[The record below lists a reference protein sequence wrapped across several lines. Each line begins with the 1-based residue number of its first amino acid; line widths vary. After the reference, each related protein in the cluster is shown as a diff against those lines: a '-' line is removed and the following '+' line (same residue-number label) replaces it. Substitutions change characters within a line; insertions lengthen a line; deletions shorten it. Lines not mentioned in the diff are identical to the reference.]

1 MRNKQHHRI
10 TRIRRPEEGFGFGHK
25 RRFMRGGE
33 PDGMSPSHGRG
44 GPRGGPGGR
53 RRMFDGE
60 ALRLLA
66 LHHIN
71 EGAAHGYD
79 IIRAFEERTKGAY
92 APSPG
97 IIYPLLSLL
106 EDSGHIT
113 DAGGEGKRRS
123 YQLTDEGRAELTAK
137 SDVLTAAL
145 ARLDALAQQA
155 ERVDPAP
162 VRRAMGNL
170 KAALMARLSSGE
182 ISQDS
187 LNAIVDAVDAA
198 ARQIERTK

>member
-1 MRNKQHHRI
+1 MRNKYHHRI
-10 TRIRRPEEGFGFGHK
+10 MRIRRPEEGFGFGHK
-25 RRFMRGGE
+25 RRFMGGGE
-33 PDGMSPSHGRG
+33 PDG
-44 GPRGGPGGR
+44 GPRRGPGGR

-66 LHHIN
+66 LHQIS

-79 IIRAFEERTKGAY
+79 IIRALDARTKGAY

-97 IIYPLLSLL
+97 IIYPLLGLL

-123 YQLTDEGRAELTAK
+123 YQLTDEGRAELAEK
-137 SDVLTAAL
+137 SDALATAL

-170 KAALMARLSSGE
+170 KAALMARLSSGD
-182 ISQDS
+182 IDQDA
-187 LNAIVDAVDAA
+187 LNAIIDTIDAA
-198 ARQIERTK
+198 ARQIERTKQI

>member
-1 MRNKQHHRI
+1 
-10 TRIRRPEEGFGFGHK
+10 
-25 RRFMRGGE
+25 MRGGE
-33 PDGMSPSHGRG
+33 PESSHHG
-44 GPRGGPGGR
+44 GPRGGGR

-66 LHHIN
+66 LHQIH

-79 IIRAFEERTKGAY
+79 IIRALEERTKGAY

-106 EDSGHIT
+106 EDSGHII

-123 YQLTDEGRAELTAK
+123 FTLTDEGRSELADKADT
-137 SDVLTAAL
+137 LTAAL
-145 ARLDALAQQA
+145 ARLDGLAQQA
-155 ERVDPAP
+155 ERADPAP

-170 KAALMARLSSGE
+170 KSALMTRLSTGDVT
-182 ISQDS
+182 QDT
-187 LNAIVDAVDAA
+187 LNAIVDKLDAA
-198 ARQIERTK
+198 ARDIERMP

>member
-1 MRNKQHHRI
+1 MTDMRNKHHNRAM
-10 TRIRRPEEGFGFGHK
+10 RIRRPDEGFGFGHK

-33 PDGMSPSHGRG
+33 PDGFGPGRG
-44 GPRGGPGGR
+44 GPRGR
-53 RRMFDGE
+53 RRQFDGE

-66 LHHIN
+66 LHSIN

-79 IIRAFEERTKGAY
+79 IIRALSERSKEAY

-106 EDSGHIT
+106 EDSGYIS

-123 YQLTDEGRAELTAK
+123 YQLTDEGRAELESNA
-137 SDVLTAAL
+137 DALAAAL
-145 ARLDALAQQA
+145 ARLDTLAQQA

-170 KAALMARLSSGE
+170 KSALMTRLSSGPIDQE
-182 ISQDS
+182 T
-187 LNAIVDAVDAA
+187 LNTIIDTIDAA

>member
-1 MRNKQHHRI
+1 
-10 TRIRRPEEGFGFGHK
+10 
-25 RRFMRGGE
+25 
-33 PDGMSPSHGRG
+33 
-44 GPRGGPGGR
+44 
-53 RRMFDGE
+53 MFDGE

-66 LHHIN
+66 LHQIDA
-71 EGAAHGYD
+71 GAAHGYD
-79 IIRAFEERTKGAY
+79 IIRALEERTKGAY

-123 YQLTDEGRAELTAK
+123 YQLTDGGRAELAERA
-137 SDVLTAAL
+137 DALTAAL

-170 KAALMARLSSGE
+170 KAALMARLSSGD
-182 ISQDS
+182 IDQDA
-187 LNAIVDAVDAA
+187 LNAVVDAIDAA

>member
-1 MRNKQHHRI
+1 
-10 TRIRRPEEGFGFGHK
+10 
-25 RRFMRGGE
+25 MRGGE
-33 PDGMSPSHGRG
+33 PESSHHG
-44 GPRGGPGGR
+44 GPRGGGR

-66 LHHIN
+66 LHQIN

-79 IIRAFEERTKGAY
+79 IIRALEERTKGAY

-106 EDSGHIT
+106 EDSGHII

-123 YQLTDEGRAELTAK
+123 FTLTDEGRTELAEKADT
-137 SDVLTAAL
+137 LTAAL
-145 ARLDALAQQA
+145 ARLDGLAQQA
-155 ERVDPAP
+155 ERADPAP

-170 KAALMARLSSGE
+170 KSALMTRLSTGDVNQE
-182 ISQDS
+182 T
-187 LNAIVDAVDAA
+187 LNAIVDTLDAA
-198 ARQIERTK
+198 ARDIERMP

>member
-1 MRNKQHHRI
+1 MRNIRHNRNM
-10 TRIRRPEEGFGFGHK
+10 RIRRSDESFGFGLKRRFVRGGSPEGFG
-25 RRFMRGGE
+25 
-33 PDGMSPSHGRG
+33 PPHGKG
-44 GPRGGPGGR
+44 GPRGGGR
-53 RRMFDGE
+53 RRQFDGE

-66 LHHIN
+66 LYHIDA
-71 EGAAHGYD
+71 GAAHGYD
-79 IIRAFEERTKGAY
+79 IIRALDERTKGAY

-106 EDSGHIT
+106 EDSGHIA
-113 DAGGEGKRRS
+113 DAGGEGKRRN
-123 YQLTDEGRAELTAK
+123 YQLTDEGRAELAAQAEAL
-137 SDVLTAAL
+137 SAAL
-145 ARLDALAQQA
+145 TRLDALAQQA

-182 ISQDS
+182 IDQDA
-187 LNAIVDAVDAA
+187 LNTIIDTIDAA

>member
-1 MRNKQHHRI
+1 MKNKPCNRMM
-10 TRIRRPEEGFGFGHK
+10 RIRRPDEGFGFGHK

-33 PDGMSPSHGRG
+33 MEGFGP
-44 GPRGGPGGR
+44 PRGIKGRGGR
-53 RRMFDGE
+53 RRQFDGE

-66 LHHIN
+66 LHHIQ

-79 IIRAFEERTKGAY
+79 IIRALDERTKGAY

-97 IIYPLLSLL
+97 IIYPLLGLL

-113 DAGGEGKRRS
+113 DIGGEGKRRS
-123 YQLTDEGRAELTAK
+123 YQLTDEGRAELGDKAEALAT
-137 SDVLTAAL
+137 AL

-155 ERVDPAP
+155 EKVDPAP

-170 KAALMARLSSGE
+170 KTALMGRLSSGDVN
-182 ISQDS
+182 QDT
-187 LNAIVDAVDAA
+187 LNAIVDILDTA
-198 ARQIERTK
+198 ARDIERMPA